1 MVESKLASAEFP
13 RQVWILW
20 FMLKDFIISYLIFSF
35 ITVTAPCFLTILNSR
50 ESSINVVVH
59 DCLTDAILSLR
70 CCTLHQLNE
79 ISCHTWSSLV
89 LRCPARINSSCLC
102 LITIPA
108 LEASLW
114 VCLEDRW
121 PSSLLMLIT
130 TILRH
135 WTMLCKA
142 WMFKFR

>member
-35 ITVTAPCFLTILNSR
+35 ITVTVPCFLTTQTQEWVPSMSLFTI
-50 ESSINVVVH
+50 
-59 DCLTDAILSLR
+59 CLTDAILSLR

-79 ISCHTWSSLV
+79 ISCYTWSSLV
-89 LRCPARINSSCLC
+89 LRCPVRINSSWLR

-130 TILRH
+130 VIWRH
-135 WTMLCKA
+135 WPMLCKA